1 MEPGVIKKLA
11 PYATQI
17 VVVVILAGGAY
28 WAWQNPDSLPFF
40 GTDEGSQS
48 AGGERPPTPVDVATA
63 REGSV
68 VVSLEAIGN
77 ARANEAVTVMA
88 DVMGIVEEI
97 HFDEGEMVEQGAVL
111 VSFDSSI
118 LEAQVSV
125 RQAEIEVRKAELE
138 NARQLY
144 ERAERL
150 LETQNVPASRYDE
163 LAANLKA
170 ARAAVKAAQAQLAAI
185 HAQLAKRQVTAP
197 FSGRL
202 GIRDVSAGRLIEP
215 GDPIVTLDDIS
226 QIKLDFQVPERSLAQ
241 LEIAQEITAT
251 TEAYPDRVFFGVVQS
266 IDSRVDPVTR
276 AVTVRAKI
284 ANPDEALKPGMFLLV
299 ELGVATRH
307 RAVLIPEES
316 VVSNGTERYVFV
328 VADGAVRQ
336 SPVSLGQRL
345 PGEVEVLD
353 GVAAGEQ
360 VIVGGVQKVR
370 DGAKVAVRQADTTE
384 QAEVSTE

>member
-1 MEPGVIKKLA
+1 MIRKLA
-11 PYATQI
+11 SYSTQI
-17 VVVVILAGGAY
+17 VVVIVLGGGAY
-28 WAWQNPDSLPFF
+28 WAWQNPESLPFF
-40 GTDEGSQS
+40 GSD
-48 AGGERPPTPVDVATA
+48 AGGDGATAERPPTPVDVAIA

-77 ARANEAVTVMA
+77 ARANEAVTVMS
-88 DVMGIVEEI
+88 DVMGIVEQI
-97 HFDEGEMVEQGAVL
+97 HFDEGEMVEQGTVL

-118 LEAQVSV
+118 LEAQVAV
-125 RQAEIEVRKAELE
+125 RRAGIEVRKAELE
-138 NARQLY
+138 NARQLF
-144 ERAERL
+144 ERAKRL

-170 ARAAVKAAQAQLAAI
+170 AQAGVKSAQAELSAI
-185 HAQLAKRQVTAP
+185 RARLAKRQVVAP

-202 GIRDVSAGRLIEP
+202 GIRDISAGQLIEP

-226 QIKLDFQVPERSLAQ
+226 LIKLDFQIPERSLAQ
-241 LEIAQEITAT
+241 LETGQEITAT
-251 TEAYPDRVFFGVVQS
+251 TDAYPGRVFFGVVKS

-284 ANPDEALKPGMFLLV
+284 ENPDEALKPGMFLLV

-307 RAVLIPEES
+307 SAILIPEEA

-328 VADGAVRQ
+328 VTDGAIRQ
-336 SPVSLGQRL
+336 SPVMLGQRL

-353 GVAAGEQ
+353 GVGAGEQ
-360 VIVGGVQKVR
+360 VVIGGVQKVR
-370 DGAKVAVRQADTTE
+370 DGAKVAVRQTETTE
-384 QAEVSTE
+384 QAAARTE